1 MVTPALFAQAVLGR
15 LGLPISENNIAALV
29 AFQSWEGGHMNNT
42 ARFNPMNTMRDVDGA
57 EQARGLVKGIKA
69 YATWD
74 DGVEGTALTLA
85 QGNMRGIYNALAR
98 SAPADET
105 LRAVASSPWGCT
117 ICAKAPA
124 VTLQGYAN
132 KVFPDGA
139 SITRWGE
146 GMGLGLE
153 RFVSGNA
160 KFIVGAFVVVGGSFL
175 LLGIAKARRDRV
187 LRSA

>member
-1 MVTPALFAQAVLGR
+1 MVTPSLFAQAVLGR
-15 LGLPISENNIAALV
+15 LGLPITENNIAALV

-74 DGVEGTALTLA
+74 DGVEATARTLA
-85 QGNMRGIYNALAR
+85 QDNMRGIYNSLAR

-105 LRAVASSPWGCT
+105 LRAVAASPWGCT

-124 VTLQGYAN
+124 ATLQGYAN

-139 SITRWGE
+139 SITRWGGDIE
-146 GMGLGLE
+146 H
-153 RFVSGNA
+153 FVSGNA
-160 KFIVGAFVVVGGSFL
+160 KYIIGAFVIVGGSFL
-175 LLGIAKARRDRV
+175 LFGLARSRRERV

>member
-1 MVTPALFAQAVLGR
+1 MVTPSLFAQAVLGR
-15 LGLPISENNIAALV
+15 LGVPITENNIAALV

-57 EQARGLVKGIKA
+57 EQARGLAKGIKA

-74 DGVEGTALTLA
+74 DGVEGTARTLA
-85 QGNMRGIYNALAR
+85 QDNMRGIFGALSR
-98 SAPADET
+98 SAPPDET

-124 VTLQGYAN
+124 ATLQGYAN

-146 GMGLGLE
+146 GMGLGIE
-153 RFVSGNA
+153 RAVRDNA
-160 KFIVGAFVVVGGSFL
+160 KFIIGAFVVVGGGL
-175 LLGIAKARRDRV
+175 VLIGLTKGRRERV